1 MKIKYDN
8 NLDILRIKFS
18 ESLVTESSED
28 KNGII
33 IDYDEHGNVIGI
45 EILSASKQ
53 MPNPKIVEYE
63 LA

>member
-8 NLDILRIKFS
+8 NLDILHIKFS
-18 ESLVTESSED
+18 ESLVFESSED

-33 IDYDEHGNVIGI
+33 IDYDAQGNVIGI

-63 LA
+63 LV